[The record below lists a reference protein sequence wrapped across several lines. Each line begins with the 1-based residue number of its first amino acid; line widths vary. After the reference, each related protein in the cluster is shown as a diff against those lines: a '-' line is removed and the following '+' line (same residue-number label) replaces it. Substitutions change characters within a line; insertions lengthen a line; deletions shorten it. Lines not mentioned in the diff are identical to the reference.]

1 MVMVMIY
8 VVAALTWAVV
18 ATTVASTESSTNTS
32 SETVAIESTTGENND
47 RRPILQ
53 PRRFRHEASAVRVL
67 YQTGVSISIFRTHT
81 VDFKM
86 QSDEND
92 L

>member
-1 MVMVMIY
+1 MVGPHLVMVMIY

-18 ATTVASTESSTNTS
+18 ATTVASMESTNTNDA
-32 SETVAIESTTGENND
+32 VVIESTTGDNND

-67 YQTGVSISIFRTHT
+67 YQTGVSI
-81 VDFKM
+81 
-86 QSDEND
+86 
-92 L
+92 